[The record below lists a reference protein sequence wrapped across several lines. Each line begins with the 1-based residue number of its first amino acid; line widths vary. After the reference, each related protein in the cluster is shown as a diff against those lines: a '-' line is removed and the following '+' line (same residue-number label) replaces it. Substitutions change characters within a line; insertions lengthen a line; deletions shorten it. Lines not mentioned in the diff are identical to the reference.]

1 MLWNVSLNSFKLQFQ
16 EVQVNC
22 LSLTEPLPLILFGE
36 RCSYQHPKTR
46 KELIFV
52 GYNTVKILDDDLT
65 YETITENIDL
75 TEALKFS
82 TEEESKDFIDYVSLS
97 EKERRVSDVKEKL
110 NEKGKEAEHLYKEL
124 QRLRE
129 GNEEDKNSNNSPD
142 QNIFNFPW

>member
-1 MLWNVSLNSFKLQFQ
+1 
-16 EVQVNC
+16 
-22 LSLTEPLPLILFGE
+22 
-36 RCSYQHPKTR
+36 
-46 KELIFV
+46 V